1 MAAPVLLN
9 QVLEA
14 LRLSPSKFIIDGT
27 LGAGGHARSII
38 ERLASGGIFLGLD
51 WDETAV
57 RSFEES
63 MKGPRVGSARVIL
76 RNRNYVDL
84 PEVLEEEKLGKA
96 RSEEHTSELQS
107 QS

>member
-38 ERLASGGIFLGLD
+38 ERLAKMKQFSTNRRLQLD
-51 WDETAV
+51 LALWN
-57 RSFEES
+57 
-63 MKGPRVGSARVIL
+63 I
-76 RNRNYVDL
+76 
-84 PEVLEEEKLGKA
+84 
-96 RSEEHTSELQS
+96 
-107 QS
+107 